1 MKKILGAWR
10 KPSIGC
16 APQAQ
21 LAQQQAQHPQ
31 QHLMYPLRQEETKQ
45 QVTPDALDGIVSL
58 ASGTA
63 VAQRPKVS

>member
-45 QVTPDALDGIVSL
+45 QVTPDAPDGIVSL

-63 VAQRPKVS
+63 VAQRAKVS